1 MYTPIE
7 HHAHPSSIKYVRR
20 FAIDLVPTR
29 TPITIEAMESM
40 PKPKKRP
47 RPIPHGMITK
57 YVFVEMPTGRF
68 LYWVLAEPFTIED
81 VKLLIFQKEG
91 IPVQSQRLLLEV
103 PNDRTIWEHVK
114 MNNEIT
120 FILMPVYYNCTRALR
135 SYFYSVVMNEEEGD
149 ENDERKEEKEQ
160 EDANDKEEAKGELS
174 SQDSIGL
181 ELFGDE
187 PDT

>member
-1 MYTPIE
+1 M
-7 HHAHPSSIKYVRR
+7 
-20 FAIDLVPTR
+20 
-29 TPITIEAMESM
+29 TPITIEAMELM

-47 RPIPHGMITK
+47 RPRPHATMITNSV
-57 YVFVEMPTGRF
+57 YVEMPTGSF
-68 LYWVLAEPFTIED
+68 HHWVVAEPFTIED

-91 IPVQSQRLLLEV
+91 IPVEWQRLVLEV
-103 PNDRTIWEHVK
+103 PNDRTISDPVK

-120 FILMPVYYNCTRALR
+120 FILMPVYCKCERVQRNH
-135 SYFYSVVMNEEEGD
+135 FYGVVMNEEEGD
-149 ENDERKEEKEQ
+149 ENDEWKEEKEQ